1 MSSKRTTPLPA
12 AARALPAFVERQKA
26 DFIPGFGVQSLRNF
40 RQHYTALPGEGIRST
55 PWSEL
60 TWSHLKASMRVA
72 LAESQQ
78 LFASRCQPGLSTEAE
93 LQAALVR
100 SECEQ

>member
-1 MSSKRTTPLPA
+1 MSKRTTPLPA
-12 AARALPAFVERQKA
+12 AAPALPAFVERRKA

-40 RQHYTALPGEGIRST
+40 RQHHTVFPGEEIRST

-60 TWSHLKASMRVA
+60 TRSHLKALMRVP
-72 LAESQQ
+72 LVESWQ
-78 LFASRCQPGLSTEAE
+78 LFASRYQPRLPTEAE

-100 SECEQ
+100 SEGEQ